1 METQQP
7 HWVLGSQDSDNA
19 QSQVKNETGNPKDS
33 EHVLPSL
40 KTPQTGKGSVEGGSH
55 LVPFGSR
62 GTFLPWVTLQEGGR
76 ECNCWAVSTS
86 QESLRSSNPNC
97 PVSQQSKNHSSP
109 HE

>member
-40 KTPQTGKGSVEGGSH
+40 KTPQTGKGSVEGVGVGEVH
-55 LVPFGSR
+55 KTTTAHPKCHRWSR
-62 GTFLPWVTLQEGGR
+62 LCV
-76 ECNCWAVSTS
+76 C
-86 QESLRSSNPNC
+86 
-97 PVSQQSKNHSSP
+97 K
-109 HE
+109 